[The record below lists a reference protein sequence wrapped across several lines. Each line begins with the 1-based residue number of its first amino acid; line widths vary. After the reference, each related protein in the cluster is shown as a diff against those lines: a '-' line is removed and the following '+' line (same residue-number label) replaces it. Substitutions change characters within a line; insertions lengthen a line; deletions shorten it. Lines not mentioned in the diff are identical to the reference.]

1 MKEKYTQKIKIIANK
16 IYNSPLLSIV
26 IGLIILGKTILFYK
40 NTIAINEGL
49 GLDLILGTSWF
60 ILILILI
67 TSILPNRIR
76 PHTIFLINLFVSILL
91 LCDNLYYVYASSFLS
106 IAQASN
112 LRYIDEIIRT
122 IPSLLQLNYIL
133 YFLDIIIIIILRI
146 SKIVYLEEK
155 NIMKTGKA
163 ILKVYV
169 IFIIMGLSIFVGINY
184 VSKGKDDPYNKN
196 IQMRKTT
203 IFGYHIYDIES
214 VITEKHRTKYKTYD
228 NMIKDYEELKEE
240 YNTEYGKDLYGFEG
254 ILEGKNIIILQLESL
269 QEFVVNKS
277 INGTE
282 ITPNLNKFLRENI
295 TFSNMFMQSY
305 STTADSEHS
314 VLNSV
319 YPTENGMAYSKYYMD
334 TYDNLFTLYNN
345 ANYYTSYMHGNDGY
359 FWNRE
364 NVYKRLNLRDLSL
377 KDSFKDTS
385 EEIVG
390 YLSDELL
397 YRQAIEKIKQYE
409 KPFISFIVSAS
420 SHTPFNLDGLKDRS
434 KISIDVGEY
443 EDTALGNY
451 LTSANYADYSFGIFI
466 DELKKE
472 GLYDDTAILVFG
484 DHNGLSMYD
493 EELTKYLTDIEGNK
507 SDVDMKLTYA
517 KVLAGMKIPGIE
529 KLKIDKPISKLD
541 IKPTLTYLCNIED
554 GFSLGTNIFKNKD
567 FVCLNNER
575 IITDKYYYDEN
586 WYDIGTG
593 GKIDIE
599 EVDDNLKQLLDKYLK
614 YMRVEID
621 ISNSIVINNLLKQR

>member
-254 ILEGKNIIILQLESL
+254 ILEEKNTIRISSRICGK
-269 QEFVVNKS
+269 
-277 INGTE
+277 
-282 ITPNLNKFLRENI
+282 
-295 TFSNMFMQSY
+295 
-305 STTADSEHS
+305 
-314 VLNSV
+314 
-319 YPTENGMAYSKYYMD
+319 
-334 TYDNLFTLYNN
+334 
-345 ANYYTSYMHGNDGY
+345 
-359 FWNRE
+359 
-364 NVYKRLNLRDLSL
+364 
-377 KDSFKDTS
+377 
-385 EEIVG
+385 
-390 YLSDELL
+390 
-397 YRQAIEKIKQYE
+397 
-409 KPFISFIVSAS
+409 
-420 SHTPFNLDGLKDRS
+420 
-434 KISIDVGEY
+434 
-443 EDTALGNY
+443 
-451 LTSANYADYSFGIFI
+451 
-466 DELKKE
+466 
-472 GLYDDTAILVFG
+472 
-484 DHNGLSMYD
+484 
-493 EELTKYLTDIEGNK
+493 
-507 SDVDMKLTYA
+507 
-517 KVLAGMKIPGIE
+517 
-529 KLKIDKPISKLD
+529 
-541 IKPTLTYLCNIED
+541 
-554 GFSLGTNIFKNKD
+554 
-567 FVCLNNER
+567 
-575 IITDKYYYDEN
+575 
-586 WYDIGTG
+586 
-593 GKIDIE
+593 
-599 EVDDNLKQLLDKYLK
+599 
-614 YMRVEID
+614 
-621 ISNSIVINNLLKQR
+621 